1 MRHQRHG
8 WLQDSRTM
16 SPIKNPF
23 QIFAHQIY
31 FLMITWFF
39 QVVLPKKKGVGLD
52 SGTIYTVHKLIL
64 VLKILTLHKQA
75 EYIVS

>member
-1 MRHQRHG
+1 
-8 WLQDSRTM
+8 M

-23 QIFAHQIY
+23 QIFTHQIY

-39 QVVLPKKKGVGLD
+39 QVSFTQKKGVGLD